1 MTASCSRQAVS
12 AEFRRWVAMRI
23 TELEST
29 LTERR
34 TGLAS
39 FDADLAVPPPRTKG
53 PSQVSWK

>member
-1 MTASCSRQAVS
+1 VS